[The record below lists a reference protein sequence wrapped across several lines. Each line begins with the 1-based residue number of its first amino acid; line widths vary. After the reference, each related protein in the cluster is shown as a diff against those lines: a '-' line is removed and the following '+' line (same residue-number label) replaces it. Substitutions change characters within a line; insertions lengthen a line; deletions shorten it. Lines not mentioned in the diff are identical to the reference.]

1 MEQESVTEE
10 AEETEFIMEETSR
23 SEYIASSYN
32 SILAVADFDTEMMS
46 KKDAQR
52 IKRIKRK
59 ALRIIDECISEM
71 YDEMFEDEEE
81 ED

>member
-1 MEQESVTEE
+1 MSEE
-10 AEETEFIMEETSR
+10 IPDSEELEFTYEETSR
-23 SEYIASSYN
+23 AEYIAASYN
-32 SILAVADFDTEMMS
+32 SISAVQDIDTSLLS
-46 KKDAQR
+46 KEDEKR

>member
-1 MEQESVTEE
+1 MSEEQIE
-10 AEETEFIMEETSR
+10 AEETEFVVEETSR

-52 IKRIKRK
+52 VKRIKRK

>member
-1 MEQESVTEE
+1 MSEEQIE
-10 AEETEFIMEETSR
+10 AEETEFVVEETSR

-52 IKRIKRK
+52 VKRIKRK

-81 ED
+81 EE

>member
-1 MEQESVTEE
+1 MSEEQTEE
-10 AEETEFIMEETSR
+10 AEETEFIVEETSR

-52 IKRIKRK
+52 VKRIKRK

-81 ED
+81 EE

>member
-1 MEQESVTEE
+1 MSEE
-10 AEETEFIMEETSR
+10 PEIEDFIVEETSR
-23 SEYIASSYN
+23 AEYVASAYN
-32 SILAVADFDTEMMS
+32 SIAAVQDIDTSLLS
-46 KKDAQR
+46 KEDEKR

>member
-1 MEQESVTEE
+1 MEQESATE
-10 AEETEFIMEETSR
+10 AEETEFIVEETSR

-52 IKRIKRK
+52 VKRIKRK

-81 ED
+81 EE

>member
-1 MEQESVTEE
+1 MEQESATE
-10 AEETEFIMEETSR
+10 AEETEFIVEETSR

>member
-1 MEQESVTEE
+1 MKEQTEE
-10 AEETEFIMEETSR
+10 AEETEFIVEETSR
-23 SEYIASSYN
+23 AEYIASSYN

-46 KKDAQR
+46 EKDAQR
-52 IKRIKRK
+52 VKRIKLK

-81 ED
+81 EE

>member
-1 MEQESVTEE
+1 
-10 AEETEFIMEETSR
+10 
-23 SEYIASSYN
+23 
-32 SILAVADFDTEMMS
+32 VADFDTEMMS

-52 IKRIKRK
+52 VKRIKRK

-81 ED
+81 EE